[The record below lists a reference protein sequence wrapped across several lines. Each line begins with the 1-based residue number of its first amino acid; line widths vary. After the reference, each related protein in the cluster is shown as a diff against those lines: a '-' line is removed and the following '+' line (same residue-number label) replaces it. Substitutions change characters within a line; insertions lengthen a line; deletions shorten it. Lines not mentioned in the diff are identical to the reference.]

1 MTVAYQTSL
10 APGGLRHA
18 PDTLAGK
25 FLRVTLFI
33 TILMSSVVLIEPSPY
48 EFFSAVLLLACF
60 VSGVTI
66 DRKVVPFI
74 VLLLAWNFSGA
85 MAMIPVASDK
95 DTYPFMATSIYL
107 AVNGIMFAALFSQ
120 DCVRR
125 LKILRA
131 AYIPSAISASI
142 LGAIGFFHLFPGS
155 DIFTHFERASGTFK
169 DANVFGPFLVL
180 PMLFLVQ
187 LCLERIRLR
196 YLIPLGILTF
206 GLFLSFSR
214 AAWGNFIFCTALMM
228 ILMFLTAETA
238 RARARLI
245 IVGALI
251 IAVMVV
257 IVLFLLSFSSL
268 DTFFQERATL
278 LQSYDSGSSGRFAN
292 QFASLNMLLD
302 RPLGFGPL
310 QFDKFFTQAPHN
322 TYVNSF
328 ASYGWT
334 GGASYFAL
342 VFMTFFV
349 GYRCVFIRT
358 PWQPFYCA
366 CLAAWTGNAIESAV
380 IDTDHWRHW
389 YLLAGLVWGLSA
401 ATVNYG
407 RRASPRATPALAQ
420 A

>member
-1 MTVAYQTSL
+1 LTIAYETAVVQDRVRR
-10 APGGLRHA
+10 APG
-18 PDTLAGK
+18 TFAGK
-25 FLRVTLFI
+25 LLRVTLFI

-48 EFFSAVLLLACF
+48 EFFSAILLLVCF

-66 DRKVVPFI
+66 DRKVVPFMI
-74 VLLLAWNFSGA
+74 LLFAWNFSGA
-85 MAMIPVASDK
+85 MAMLPVADDK
-95 DTYPFMATSIYL
+95 ETYPFMATSIYL
-107 AVNGIMFAALFSQ
+107 AINGIMFAALFSQ

-131 AYIPSAISASI
+131 GYIPSAISASI

-228 ILMFLTAETA
+228 VLMFLTAETA

-251 IAVMVV
+251 VGVLVV

-268 DTFFQERATL
+268 DTFFRERATL

-292 QFASLNMLLD
+292 QLASLNMLLD

-366 CLAAWTGNAIESAV
+366 CLAAWTGNAFESAV

-407 RRASPRATPALAQ
+407 RRAPPVPMPAEA
-420 A
+420 